1 MRPWAAFVIGVV
13 AAVFCY
19 SCCELKNM
27 MKWDDALD
35 VWGVHGMG
43 GAIGSV
49 MIGAFAD
56 VNVGGVAAS
65 GELLGKQLLAV
76 VFCALYSY
84 ILTILLLVLIGLVFR
99 LKPNVTEITDLD
111 LSFHGES
118 AYDPENMNDSK
129 YAGTAAAAMF
139 GSGSSAPFVDPSA
152 KGCVRALCAI
162 ERGETRPNLE
172 PRRSHSTLPRS
183 PSSLISHR

>member
-19 SCCELKNM
+19 SCYELKNM

-129 YAGTAAAAMF
+129 YAEILLA
-139 GSGSSAPFVDPSA
+139 
-152 KGCVRALCAI
+152 RATIMCNPAIISLC
-162 ERGETRPNLE
+162 NNNQ
-172 PRRSHSTLPRS
+172 
-183 PSSLISHR
+183 